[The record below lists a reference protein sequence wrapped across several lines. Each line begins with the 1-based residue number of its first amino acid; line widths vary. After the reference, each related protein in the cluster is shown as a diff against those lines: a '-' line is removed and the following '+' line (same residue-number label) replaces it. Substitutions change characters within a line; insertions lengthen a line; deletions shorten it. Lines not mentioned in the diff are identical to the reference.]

1 MDNRSHESTHNRNHR
16 HDRGLTP
23 VVGKTLAVG
32 IVVLYIGL
40 LTAVF
45 YGGVI
50 PEYRTATGDEI
61 GDRVLATA
69 SQRVQQAVPPP
80 VWHVDA
86 RSHVE
91 LPPTIRGQTYS
102 IRATNRSLVL
112 EHPHPS
118 IGGRTPLALPNTVS
132 RVEGEWQSHE
142 SLVIHTVSTD
152 TGAVI
157 ELEGE

>member
-1 MDNRSHESTHNRNHR
+1 VDN
-16 HDRGLTP
+16 RGLTP
-23 VVGKTLAVG
+23 VVGKTLAIG

-50 PEYRTATGDEI
+50 PEYRTTTGDEV
-61 GDRVLATA
+61 GGRVLATA
-69 SQRVQQAVPPP
+69 AERVQQAVPSP

-86 RSHVE
+86 RFRVE
-91 LPPTIRGQTYS
+91 LPPTIRGRAYS
-102 IRATNRSLVL
+102 IRASNRSLVL

-118 IGGRTPLALPNTVS
+118 IGGRTPLALPDTVS

-142 SLVIHTVSTD
+142 SLVIHAVSTD
-152 TGAVI
+152 NGIVI
-157 ELEGE
+157 ELEGIE